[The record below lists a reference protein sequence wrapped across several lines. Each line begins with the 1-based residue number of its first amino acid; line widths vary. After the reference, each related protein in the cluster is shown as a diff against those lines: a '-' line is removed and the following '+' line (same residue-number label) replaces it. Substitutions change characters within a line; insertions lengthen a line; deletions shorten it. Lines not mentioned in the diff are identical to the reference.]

1 MPQAAHLF
9 HIQLQA
15 EHKPLSGNPLS
26 QNPLQSF
33 QLLFYT
39 LCDGLRLEVWHR
51 KLTELVARDDFFSIT
66 NEREIG
72 LASLLALHLRSVGF
86 RVQLDA
92 YFNGKPERRPDFGI
106 WLPASKEY
114 IYLELKQTAWG
125 DYSNQYYYAKAIEDI
140 EKLDGE
146 KDPLNQRN
154 GLITVGFSD
163 PKKRSELLLENSK
176 KFLSEKIAR
185 DFPIYEQIGLEQID
199 FQEMDKKASDSVLGL
214 WFRTEWDG
222 S

>member
-1 MPQAAHLF
+1 MGKITKTMREEL
-9 HIQLQA
+9 QLWF
-15 EHKPLSGNPLS
+15 N
-26 QNPLQSF
+26 
-33 QLLFYT
+33 T
-39 LCDGLRLEVWHR
+39 VCDGLRLEVWQR
-51 KLTELVARDDFFSIT
+51 RLTELVNRDDFFSIT

-72 LASLLALHLRSVGF
+72 IASSLALHLRSAGF
-86 RVQLDA
+86 VVQLDA
-92 YFNGKPERRPDFGI
+92 YFHGKPERRPDFGI

-125 DYSNQYYYAKAIEDI
+125 DYSKQYYYAKAIEDI

-185 DFPIYEQIGLEQID
+185 DFPIYEQIGLGQID
-199 FQEMDKKASDSVLGL
+199 FQEMDKKTPSAVIGL
-214 WFRTEWDG
+214 WFRKEWND

>member
-1 MPQAAHLF
+1 MGRITGKIRKEL
-9 HIQLQA
+9 
-15 EHKPLSGNPLS
+15 K
-26 QNPLQSF
+26 
-33 QLLFYT
+33 LLFYV
-39 LCDGLRLEVWHR
+39 LCDGLRQEVR
-51 KLTELVARDDFFSIT
+51 QRSLAYLATGRDFSIVG
-66 NEREIG
+66 EREVG

-86 RVQLDA
+86 MVQLDA
-92 YFNGKPERRPDFGI
+92 YFSGKPERRPDFGI

-125 DYSNQYYYAKAIEDI
+125 YGNQYYYAKAIEDI

-146 KDPLNQRN
+146 KDSLNQRN

-199 FQEMDKKASDSVLGL
+199 FQEMDKKTPSAVIGL
-214 WFRTEWDG
+214 WFRKEWND

>member
-1 MPQAAHLF
+1 MGKITKTMREEL
-9 HIQLQA
+9 
-15 EHKPLSGNPLS
+15 
-26 QNPLQSF
+26 

-39 LCDGLRLEVWHR
+39 LCDGLRLEVWQR
-51 KLTELVARDDFFSIT
+51 RLTELVNRDDFFSIT

-72 LASLLALHLRSVGF
+72 IASSLALHLRSVGF
-86 RVQLDA
+86 AVQLDA
-92 YFNGKPERRPDFGI
+92 YFHGKPERRPDFGI

-125 DYSNQYYYAKAIEDI
+125 DYSNQYYYAKAIKDI

-199 FQEMDKKASDSVLGL
+199 FQKMDARSSHAVIGL
-214 WFRTEWDG
+214 WFRKEWSD

>member
-1 MPQAAHLF
+1 MGKITETMREEL
-9 HIQLQA
+9 
-15 EHKPLSGNPLS
+15 
-26 QNPLQSF
+26 
-33 QLLFYT
+33 QLLFNT
-39 LCDGLRLEVWHR
+39 VCDGLRLEVWQR
-51 KLTELVARDDFFSIT
+51 KLTELVNRDDFFSIT

-72 LASLLALHLRSVGF
+72 IASSLALHLRSAGF
-86 RVQLDA
+86 AVQLDA
-92 YFNGKPERRPDFGI
+92 YFRGKPERRPDFGI
-106 WLPASKEY
+106 LLPASKEY

-125 DYSNQYYYAKAIEDI
+125 DDSNQYSYAKAIKDI

-176 KFLSEKIAR
+176 KLLSEKIAR

-199 FQEMDKKASDSVLGL
+199 FQGMDKKTLSAVIGL
-214 WFRTEWDG
+214 WFRKEWND